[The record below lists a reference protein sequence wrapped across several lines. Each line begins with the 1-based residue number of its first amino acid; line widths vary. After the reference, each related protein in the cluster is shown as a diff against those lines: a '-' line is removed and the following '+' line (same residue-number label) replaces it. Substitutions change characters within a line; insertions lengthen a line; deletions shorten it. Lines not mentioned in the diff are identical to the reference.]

1 VLVVISSFGTDLC
14 LNVREA
20 VIDML
25 FSKILVSYDDSDLSK
40 KALQKAADLARID
53 ESTELDVL
61 NVVTVPTNQ
70 FIVGDVYRE
79 VRESTLK
86 YGHEVVNRTNKVL
99 DELPN
104 ATHTFVKEG
113 QPVRTIL
120 DFASQDGYDLII
132 IGSRGL
138 SGVKEFLG
146 SVSHGVVQRSKIPVL
161 IIK

>member
-1 VLVVISSFGTDLC
+1 
-14 LNVREA
+14 
-20 VIDML
+20 
-25 FSKILVSYDDSDLSK
+25 
-40 KALQKAADLARID
+40 
-53 ESTELDVL
+53 
-61 NVVTVPTNQ
+61 VVTVPTNQ

-86 YGHEVVNRTNKVL
+86 YGHEVVNRTNEVL

-120 DFASQDGYDLII
+120 DFASQNDYDLII

>member
-1 VLVVISSFGTDLC
+1 
-14 LNVREA
+14 
-20 VIDML
+20 
-25 FSKILVSYDDSDLSK
+25 LVSRAEKL
-40 KALQKAADLARID
+40 
-53 ESTELDVL
+53 
-61 NVVTVPTNQ
+61 
-70 FIVGDVYRE
+70 
-79 VRESTLK
+79 
-86 YGHEVVNRTNKVL
+86 L

-120 DFASQDGYDLII
+120 DFASENGYDLIV

-146 SVSHGVVQRSKIPVL
+146 SVSHGVVQRSKVPVL